1 MASTSELFGEVRSL
15 VNRRATRADWHALI
29 RLVERWPD
37 PDHLAEVVI
46 PYLHDAL
53 DDWPESL
60 RLAPSR
66 WVEQVGAGELRPEHA
81 LADSW
86 RWGRLDPEDFNA
98 LAALPEGSA
107 VRDLQFMQPRGDLE
121 QADALLGARFIPK
134 LEALSVCVSA
144 ARRDSTFPS
153 LLRDHRER
161 FVSLRRLELA
171 GFHLGAPSW
180 LFDAPFTLD
189 ELTLEAV
196 RISPKWLS
204 ELFEQAETWPTLT
217 SLDLGHSFLSSVVR
231 ELAIQAPDWNLK
243 RLGLARNRLVE
254 ESAALLAN
262 ARVFSGIE
270 VLDLSQN
277 GGLASVWPE
286 QFSQALGMR
295 GLRVMKLGQV
305 PIGDVGLSLIVNA
318 RAAEN
323 LEGLH
328 IPQCGVTNAGLDAL
342 AGARSLQRLRFLD
355 INKNYECD
363 GRGIAR
369 LAGSPVVRGLQV
381 LRCSS
386 IELGELG
393 ASALAGSR
401 FLNEL
406 EELVMVN
413 LGLADRQF
421 AELSAS
427 PVFGRLKSL
436 RLDVNR
442 LSVDGMTA
450 LSRSVHGVGLQRL
463 ALPINP
469 IGDDGARVLARS
481 ENLGQLESLDI
492 RGCQVG
498 DAGVAALASSTRFA
512 KLRELGLGGNLIGA
526 SGFAAL
532 KEAPWL
538 PQLEELTLWGHQS
551 YDDAALGA
559 LDDLIDSDRI
569 SARVR
574 RQLLWF
580 RRVRQESA

>member
-1 MASTSELFGEVRSL
+1 M
-15 VNRRATRADWHALI
+15 
-29 RLVERWPD
+29 
-37 PDHLAEVVI
+37 
-46 PYLHDAL
+46 
-53 DDWPESL
+53 
-60 RLAPSR
+60 
-66 WVEQVGAGELRPEHA
+66 
-81 LADSW
+81 
-86 RWGRLDPEDFNA
+86 
-98 LAALPEGSA
+98 
-107 VRDLQFMQPRGDLE
+107 
-121 QADALLGARFIPK
+121 
-134 LEALSVCVSA
+134 
-144 ARRDSTFPS
+144 
-153 LLRDHRER
+153 
-161 FVSLRRLELA
+161 
-171 GFHLGAPSW
+171 
-180 LFDAPFTLD
+180 FDAPFTLD

-305 PIGDVGLSLIVNA
+305 PIEDAGLSLIVNT

-328 IPQCGVTNAGLDAL
+328 IPQCGVTNTGLDAL

-406 EELVMVN
+406 EELVMVRS
-413 LGLADRQF
+413 GLTDRQL

-427 PVFGRLKSL
+427 PAFGRLKSL
-436 RLDVNR
+436 RLDLNN

-463 ALPINP
+463 ALPRNP

-481 ENLGQLESLDI
+481 ENSGQLESLELY
-492 RGCQVG
+492 GCQVG

-512 KLRELGLGGNLIGA
+512 KLRKLDLGGNFIGA
-526 SGFAAL
+526 SGLAAL

-538 PQLEELTLWGHQS
+538 PQLEELMLWGIPS

-574 RQLLWF
+574 RQLL
-580 RRVRQESA
+580 RLRGVQQESV